1 MFIRDVNSY
10 IAEKTD
16 GKLKRIGAYAHV
28 TAEEN
33 PGTRELPYHNNWS
46 SRVVALAA
54 EAALV
59 RGIDIREFVINH
71 TDMFD
76 FFLRT
81 KVPRSSTLEWGGE
94 QVSNIVRY
102 YISTEGK
109 PLEKVMPPNGPAGEY
124 KRANKLTDAYF
135 NEVINEIGHG
145 VWDERIHTKNKSTY
159 GERRSGIN
167 TGWTVDLCNDLESIH
182 RQPDNGYLIT
192 DLNYNWYIKEAEKL
206 VKPLLQGSV

>member
-1 MFIRDVNSY
+1 MKLYNS
-10 IAEKTD
+10 KNNS

-33 PGTRELPYHNNWS
+33 PGTRELPYHKDWS

-59 RGIDIREFVINH
+59 QGQDIRDFIHGH
-71 TDMFD
+71 TDKFD

-102 YISTEGK
+102 YISTGGR
-109 PLEKVMPPNGPAGEY
+109 PLEKVMPPNGPAGEF
-124 KRANKLTDAYF
+124 KRANKLTDSYF
-135 NEVINEIGHG
+135 NEVMAEIGYG
-145 VWDERIHTKNKSTY
+145 VWDERVHTKNQSTY
-159 GERRSGIN
+159 GERRSGVN
-167 TGWTVDLCNDLESIH
+167 TGWTVELCNDINNYGS
-182 RQPDNGYLIT
+182 GS
-192 DLNYNWYIKEAEKL
+192 LNYEWYIAETEKL
-206 VKPLLQGSV
+206 VKPLLQGSM